1 MSTNYSKTVDKQ
13 LSVLWNSCFK
23 EFEFETF
30 KLTCQKIITT
40 SDYFPKVNQVIAVY
54 KQIKSDAE
62 QEKFE
67 KLKENHRLLTQSQND
82 CYLCNNTGF
91 CNYTQNGY
99 EFMAR
104 CICAHG
110 KDLNKFS
117 KAQIDKE
124 YIPEVKQNSHSGK
137 DIEKL
142 KQGINPFYISTI
154 KEALGKKYYIYE
166 AEKKAQKLERTSLSE
181 EEKLKILQGGFCNG

>member
-1 MSTNYSKTVDKQ
+1 MSTNYSKNIDKV
-13 LSVLWNSCFK
+13 LSAAWYDFFK
-23 EFEFETF
+23 DLDSKIFR
-30 KLTCQKIITT
+30 LACQKIL
-40 SDYFPKVNQVIAVY
+40 SANDHFPRINEIVAVY
-54 KQIKSDAE
+54 EEIKSNAE
-62 QEKFE
+62 RERFE

-117 KAQIDKE
+117 KAQVDKE

-142 KQGINPFYISTI
+142 KQGINPFYIPTI
-154 KEALGKKYYIYE
+154 KENLKDDFAIYE
-166 AEKKAQKLERTSLSE
+166 IKKKAQRLDKPGLSD
-181 EEKLKILQGGFCNG
+181 EEKLKILQGGFGNG